1 MSMKKQIIYIFILI
15 VLTLPFG
22 IKAQDFR
29 AGLQFGIVPSQ
40 VDGDGMSGFNKIGLT
55 GGAFVERDINEKF
68 FLLTDLAFTMKGSR
82 ATSSKDINFDQIELT
97 TNYIDWGLYAGYKLT
112 NKISLK
118 IGLIPSV
125 LIYQKQMTVGGFE
138 SPNETPFR
146 PFNLLIS
153 NAANYRFSK
162 HFSINAS
169 YNYSMISIRPGE
181 FVFIDLHLG
190 ETNAQYHH
198 YLNFS
203 LMYHF

>member
-82 ATSSKDINFDQIELT
+82 AASSKNINFNQVELS
-97 TNYIDWGLYAGYKLT
+97 TNYIDWGLYAGYRLS

-118 IGLIPSV
+118 AGLIPSV
-125 LIYQKQMTVGGFE
+125 LIYNKEITVGGYE
-138 SPNETPFR
+138 ITEEKSFR
-146 PFNLLIS
+146 PINLLVS
-153 NAANYRFSK
+153 GGVNYQLTKKFSV
-162 HFSINAS
+162 NAS
-169 YNYSMISIRPGE
+169 YNYSIISIRHGKYE
-181 FVFIDLHLG
+181 IFNYDVKIS
-190 ETNAQYHH
+190 NAQYHH